1 MQNRGIITVI
11 WLVTVQLYLN
21 HCVGVNAETT
31 PEQREDTQ
39 PQSSWNDNQR
49 KLKVLIMTFPVTGHT
64 ANPLALGEELVRRGH
79 SVTLST
85 SGDEYQAAA
94 KNVGVHFVSSGHS
107 TDLVQFIR
115 KGMLS
120 KDNLISRLL
129 KRFPEVRGIL
139 NTEANQF
146 MKLVEEEK
154 KLGSKWDVVMGTDFL
169 PAVLPCVGDLLDVPA
184 IMLSTTS
191 QIYPHTYPPWPWSS
205 TIVGGTNDD
214 MTFLQ
219 RFLNAIER
227 IALSYVLP
235 FLLYSPVKNV
245 TERFCPSLTYSNLA
259 AGPGVYLPNIV
270 PTVIGFEFPRT
281 ITPLTHYVGPIQQ
294 RTPEPCSAELKDW
307 LNGKKD
313 NSVLYISMGSLQ
325 SITKEMANAF
335 VEGIKKT
342 KYSVVW
348 AIRKTDDFELD
359 LDPDRF
365 FLNEWL
371 PQLSVLRHRATGM
384 AIMHGGANGVH
395 ESLHSGVPLIVLPLM
410 TEQVANAGRVHNHH
424 LGIHLNR
431 NTLSAEQITKSIQEI
446 DSGDYRENVRTIQK
460 MFAQAGGVEK
470 AADLVEFYA
479 EVGYDHLI
487 PAYAKYQWSWVQYYN
502 ADVYAI
508 LIVSV
513 SISVY
518 LWFRFMKCIWSRFCS
533 SKKHKTD

>member
-1 MQNRGIITVI
+1 MLMRELAVWAAVVCWSMFHCGI
-11 WLVTVQLYLN
+11 
-21 HCVGVNAETT
+21 VNAETT
-31 PEQREDTQ
+31 PEQREEFQ

-49 KLKVLIMTFPVTGHT
+49 KLKVLILTVPMSGHT
-64 ANPLALGEELVRRGH
+64 ANPLALGEELVYRGH
-79 SVTLST
+79 SVTLVTPGSK
-85 SGDEYQAAA
+85 YQAAA
-94 KNVGVHFVSSGHS
+94 EKLGITFMSSEVAGDIQKLAEH
-107 TDLVQFIR
+107 TQTHTLTPGLALQVVF
-115 KGMLS
+115 
-120 KDNLISRLL
+120 
-129 KRFPEVRGIL
+129 EVRKMVTTVSHNIFKL
-139 NTEANQF
+139 IEA
-146 MKLVEEEK
+146 ES
-154 KLGSKWDVVMGTDFL
+154 KLGKKWDIVISTDFL
-169 PAVLPCVGDLLDVPA
+169 AGFLPCISDYLNIPA
-184 IMLSTTS
+184 LVSSSTT
-191 QIYPHTYPPWPWSS
+191 QLYTHTYPPWPWPSS
-205 TIVGGTNDD
+205 LIGGTNDD

-219 RFLNAIER
+219 RFGNAIER
-227 IALSYVLP
+227 IVLP
-235 FLLYSPVKNV
+235 YILTSMFLSPLRNLTDKV
-245 TERFCPSLTYSNLA
+245 CPDVVYSNLG
-259 AGPGVYLPNIV
+259 AGPGVDLPDIV

-294 RTPEPCSAELKDW
+294 RTPEPCSAELKVW
-307 LNGKKD
+307 LDGKKD

-325 SITKEMANAF
+325 SINKEMANAF

-365 FLNEWL
+365 FLNKWL

-384 AIMHGGANGVH
+384 AIMHGGTNGVH

-513 SISVY
+513 LISVY
-518 LWFRFMKCIWSRFCS
+518 LWFRFMKCIWSRCCS